1 MQREVVIR
9 QSHTPALSVY
19 VLLIPKARMSSSTLV
34 LEVLQHDT
42 ASTILGLVLVILLL
56 STVLGLALVIHR
68 QSTSGIVMAQSMNGA
83 KSNCNEHECPVTLIL
98 PKAS

>member
-34 LEVLQHDT
+34 LDVLQHDT
-42 ASTILGLVLVILLL
+42 ASTILGLVLVILL

-68 QSTSGIVMAQSMNGA
+68 QSTSA
-83 KSNCNEHECPVTLIL
+83 IL
-98 PKAS
+98 VPHKMLWRKA